1 MSSWPYCSRFISVA
15 WECPLQI
22 KAYCY
27 SACCSDFPILPTTHT
42 FYFFFLSKS
51 FIRFTTKTLE
61 SNSFRCC
68 PTSSK
73 QVPFELWPSLRKW
86 AFYFDF
92 SANNNPISDLLFL
105 VTSSLRQHS
114 RRLADGWEWEMQP
127 IITNTSCVWCWYPEN
142 LSFCLHLCLGPI
154 TFSWFLW
161 EVLCWITI
169 YSVPKKGLIFFRQER
184 VDWQIEGEDVK
195 TDS

>member
-1 MSSWPYCSRFISVA
+1 MSSANKGILLLSILRKL
-15 WECPLQI
+15 LQFS
-22 KAYCY
+22 Y
-27 SACCSDFPILPTTHT
+27 SPHHTH
-42 FYFFFLSKS
+42 FFFFFLSKS

-92 SANNNPISDLLFL
+92 SANNNPMSDLLFL

-142 LSFCLHLCLGPI
+142 LSLCLHLCLGPI